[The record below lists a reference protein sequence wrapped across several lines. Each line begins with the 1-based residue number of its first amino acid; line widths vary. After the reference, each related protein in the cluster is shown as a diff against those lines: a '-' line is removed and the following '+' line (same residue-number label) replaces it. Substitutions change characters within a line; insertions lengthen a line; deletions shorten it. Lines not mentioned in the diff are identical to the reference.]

1 MKAAVYAR
9 YSCDNQR
16 EESIEG
22 QLRDIRA
29 YCDKND
35 IDIVATYIDRAYS
48 AKTDNRPDFQQ
59 MIRDAARESFD
70 IIVVWKLD
78 RFARD
83 RYDSAKY
90 KARLKKYNVKVVSVM
105 EHIPEGADG
114 ILMESILEGMAEY
127 FSADL
132 AEKVI
137 RGHMENAHKCM
148 YNGGKPAFGYII
160 KEMQYVPDPIYA
172 PVVHEI
178 FKMYD
183 AGKTMKE
190 CAAFLKEKGAG
201 QDRRIDISFINRILH
216 NRKYIGEYQYR
227 DVVVPDGIPALVP
240 RELFDNVQE
249 KMKKNSRA
257 PARHKAEDNYILT
270 TKLFC
275 GSCGAM
281 MVGECGTSSTKGRTY
296 HYYRCVN
303 TKRHK
308 TCNAK
313 HKSVPKKPLEDAVI
327 RAIMARIMDDSFV
340 DALADAVIKLQSQE
354 SSLLPALRKQ
364 LHDTEKS
371 IANMLKAIEM
381 GIINES
387 TKHRFDELEAAKKT
401 IEIQIA
407 QEELSHPHFTHEDV
421 IYWLCRFR
429 KTNTDVLEERQ
440 RLVDSFVNSI
450 YIYDDDIL
458 ITFNYKDGSE
468 KISIEALKSSDSKS
482 VSVPKSL

>member
-29 YCDKND
+29 YCDRND

-48 AKTDNRPDFQQ
+48 AKSDNRPDFQR
-59 MIRDAARESFD
+59 MIRDAAKRNFE
-70 IIVVWKLD
+70 IIIVWKLD
-78 RFARD
+78 RFSRN

-90 KARLKKYNVKVVSVM
+90 KACLSKYNVRVVSAM
-105 EHIPEGADG
+105 EHIPKGSTG
-114 ILMESILEGMAEY
+114 VLMETMLEGMAAY
-127 FSADL
+127 FSAEL
-132 AEKVI
+132 AEKVV
-137 RGHMENAHKCM
+137 RGHIENAHKCM
-148 YNGGKPAFGYII
+148 YNGGKPAFGYKIVN
-160 KEMQYVPDPIYA
+160 MQYVPDPVYA

-178 FKMYD
+178 FRMYD
-183 AGKTMKE
+183 SGKTMKE
-190 CAAFLKEKGAG
+190 CAQYLTEKGVA
-201 QDRRIDISFINRILH
+201 QTRRVDISFVNRVLH

-227 DVVVPDGIPALVP
+227 DVVVPDGIPTLVP
-240 RELFDNVQE
+240 QDLFDNVQE

-257 PARHKAEDNYILT
+257 PARHKAEDDYILT

-275 GSCGAM
+275 GCCGAM

-313 HKSVPKKPLEDAVI
+313 HKSVPKRPLEDAII

-340 DALADAVIKLQSQE
+340 DALADAVVKLQSQE
-354 SSLLPALRKQ
+354 SNLLPALRKQ

-371 IANMLKAIEM
+371 IANLLKAIEM
-381 GIINES
+381 GIINDS
-387 TKHRFDELEAAKKT
+387 TKHRFDELEEAKKNL
-401 IEIQIA
+401 ELQIV
-407 QEELSHPHFTHEDV
+407 QEELSHPHFTREDV

-458 ITFNYKDGSE
+458 ITFNYQDGSSRIPFE
-468 KISIEALKSSDSKS
+468 EMKSSDMNST
-482 VSVPKSL
+482 SVP

>member
-22 QLRDIRA
+22 QLRDIHA
-29 YCDKND
+29 FCDVND

-48 AKTDNRPDFQQ
+48 AKTDNRPDFQK
-59 MIRDAARESFD
+59 MIRDAAKRNFE
-70 IIVVWKLD
+70 IVVVWKLD
-78 RFARD
+78 RFSRD
-83 RYDSAKY
+83 RYDSARY
-90 KARLKKYNVKVVSVM
+90 KARLKKYDVRVVSAM
-105 EHIPEGADG
+105 EHIPEGPTG
-114 ILMESILEGMAEY
+114 VLVETLLEGMAAY

-132 AEKVI
+132 AEKVV
-137 RGHMENAHKCM
+137 RGHVENAYKCM
-148 YNGGKPAFGYII
+148 YNGGKPAFGYKIVN
-160 KEMQYVPDPIYA
+160 MQYVPDPVYA
-172 PVVHEI
+172 PAVHGI
-178 FKMYD
+178 FRMYD
-183 AGKTMKE
+183 SGKTMKE
-190 CAAFLKEKGAG
+190 CAQYLTEKGVD
-201 QDRRIDISFINRILH
+201 QTRRVDISFVNRVLH

-240 RELFDNVQE
+240 QELFDSVQS
-249 KMKKNSRA
+249 KMQKNSRA

-281 MVGECGTSSTKGRTY
+281 MVGECGTSSAKGRTY

-313 HKSVPKKPLEDAVI
+313 HKSVPKRPLEDAVI

-340 DALADAVIKLQSQE
+340 EALADAVVKLQSQE

-371 IANMLKAIEM
+371 IANLLKAIEM
-381 GIINES
+381 GIINDS
-387 TKHRFDELEAAKKT
+387 TKHRFDELEEAKKNL
-401 IEIQIA
+401 ELQIV
-407 QEELSHPHFTHEDV
+407 QEELSHPHFTREDV

-429 KTNTDVLEERQ
+429 KTNTDDLAERQ

-458 ITFNYKDGSE
+458 ITFNYKDGSSRIPFE
-468 KISIEALKSSDSKS
+468 EMKSSDMNSP
-482 VSVPKSL
+482 SVPKIP